1 LSFPLALNSPAD
13 REAANSKLEA
23 EIIER
28 QLVEEALQESEQR
41 WNLALQGNNDG
52 IWDWNITTNQTCR
65 SPRFMEIMEYE
76 ADALGSNNEEWVA
89 RICADDL
96 DRVIAANRDYLS
108 RKGPYYTVE
117 FRLRCKD
124 GNYKWVLSR
133 GQAQWDEAGNPVRMV
148 GSMSDI
154 TERKQAEIALYQLNA
169 ELEKRVQERT
179 TQLQAH
185 ARH

>member
-1 LSFPLALNSPAD
+1 
-13 REAANSKLEA
+13 
-23 EIIER
+23 
-28 QLVEEALQESEQR
+28 
-41 WNLALQGNNDG
+41 
-52 IWDWNITTNQTCR
+52 
-65 SPRFMEIMEYE
+65 
-76 ADALGSNNEEWVA
+76 
-89 RICADDL
+89 
-96 DRVIAANRDYLS
+96 
-108 RKGPYYTVE
+108 VE

-185 ARH
+185 SRH